1 MKSMKDRMKMFGYDF
16 EEHLAE
22 IARAKGG
29 GPEIVKA

>member
-1 MKSMKDRMKMFGYDF
+1 MKSMKERMKMQGYDF

-29 GPEIVKA
+29 RAEPVKA